1 MTGVILH
8 KGRYTENGKVKNGF
22 RVRWHVGDED
32 FWYDVTHI
40 TRHYN
45 HTHTHTES
53 CMLFNR
59 SYKQL
64 VGCLVSDDDD
74 ETDITFVDDDWRLIS
89 QVICTMCVCSFTHTM
104 IALSPLL
111 VM

>member
-1 MTGVILH
+1 MLVMKISDTMSH
-8 KGRYTENGKVKNGF
+8 TS
-22 RVRWHVGDED
+22 HD
-32 FWYDVTHI
+32 I
-40 TRHYN
+40 TI
-45 HTHTHTES
+45 THTHTES

-104 IALSPLL
+104 IALPPLL